1 MRACLYY
8 SGSSATFHTLL
19 IGDLVFK
26 LNPGPT
32 RIIGIPAI
40 VSSRKDDV
48 NKNTVAS
55 TCVRRNIK
63 NLIKITCHNNPTL
76 LRPLNFC
83 LWNCQSVRNKTAVFQ
98 EYLCSN
104 KIAVCALTETWL
116 SSDDEAVRAKCTPI
130 GYMLHDQ
137 IRSHRGG
144 GGIVLLSRTELSV
157 TLHTAGEK
165 TSFEFAEYIVI
176 AGNNKVK
183 VAIIY
188 RTPYPE
194 KHPVTVAT
202 FLGEFAEYLES
213 IVLSSERL
221 LIVGDMNIHV
231 DVSDDADAINFLD
244 LLECMGLTQ
253 HMIRPTHRC
262 GHSLD
267 LIITRDLDSLVQTS
281 LISDSFL
288 SDHCTVLSELTLRMP
303 ATTVKEVCYRKT

>member
-1 MRACLYY
+1 
-8 SGSSATFHTLL
+8 
-19 IGDLVFK
+19 
-26 LNPGPT
+26 
-32 RIIGIPAI
+32 
-40 VSSRKDDV
+40 
-48 NKNTVAS
+48 
-55 TCVRRNIK
+55 
-63 NLIKITCHNNPTL
+63 
-76 LRPLNFC
+76 
-83 LWNCQSVRNKTAVFQ
+83 
-98 EYLCSN
+98 
-104 KIAVCALTETWL
+104 
-116 SSDDEAVRAKCTPI
+116 
-130 GYMLHDQ
+130 MLHDQ
-137 IRSHRGG
+137 IRSHRDG

-221 LIVGDMNIHV
+221 LIVGDMNIQV

-303 ATTVKEVCYRKT
+303 ATTVKEVCYRKTEAIDIKSFKDDLRKSRLSQDPPDVTVQT